1 MTEVYQSPR
10 ERRTAYFIVA
20 VMVFALLWFA
30 GKAGWLGGWLDDDV
44 TEAPQVSPAEDI
56 TYQRG
61 LVLPLMPLK
70 ELTVLFDGPA
80 LSNLRSNGIN
90 WIMVRVPVWTP
101 SPRRFEYDGLD
112 LARLSGIVETA
123 HAVGMGFT
131 LAPVYWDGSTL
142 STLPPVPV
150 SATLFGQ
157 YRDMLHDFAV
167 IAAESGADALLLDG
181 LFGSTD
187 VSAAEWVEVIEDLR
201 LRFPGRIEIR
211 TDKGHT
217 GLLYLNQL
225 DAAHLT
231 ATGDTTAHP
240 VPDILAA
247 TLGAFPDKGLRF
259 HMPDPDVYAAG
270 DMPWQPVLKR
280 TGDLATSLE
289 YLSSP
294 LLSLEYCRGF
304 FIGGRAT
311 FDVLGSAPT
320 SDAPL
325 ARALRAH
332 SEAHLRSVLEKRR
345 NKRSLRSL

>member
-30 GKAGWLGGWLDDDV
+30 GQAGWLGDWTDDEV
-44 TEAPQVSPAEDI
+44 TEAPQASPTEDI
-56 TYQRG
+56 TFLRG
-61 LVLPLMPLK
+61 LVLPLMPLQ
-70 ELTVLFDGPA
+70 ELTVLLDGA
-80 LSNLRSNGIN
+80 SASNLRSNGIN

-123 HAVGMGFT
+123 HAARLGVT
-131 LAPVYWDGSTL
+131 LAPVYWDGSAL

-157 YRDMLHDFAV
+157 YRGMLNDFAET
-167 IAAESGADALLLDG
+167 ATESGADALLLDG

-187 VSAAEWVEVIEDLR
+187 VSAAEWVEVIEEMR
-201 LRFPGRIEIR
+201 TRFPGRIEVR

-217 GLLYLNQL
+217 GSLYLNQL

-231 ATGDTTAHP
+231 ATGDTAVHP
-240 VPDILAA
+240 VPDVLAA
-247 TLGAFPDKGLRF
+247 ALSAFPDKGLRF
-259 HMPDPDVYAAG
+259 HMPDPDVYAAAS
-270 DMPWQPVLKR
+270 MPWQPVLTH
-280 TGDLATSLE
+280 TGEIAPSLE

-304 FIGGRAT
+304 FIGGRAA
-311 FDVLGSAPT
+311 FDLLTT
-320 SDAPL
+320 SPDSNIPL
-325 ARALRAH
+325 ARALRAMA
-332 SEAHLRSVLEKRR
+332 EARLRDMLERR
-345 NKRSLRSL
+345 RKVQTITQ